1 MIVWI
6 HGSVYF
12 NLNLGYHNNIY
23 ETGTMGFAMQV
34 PINEEPKFL
43 DQKCEMANGE
53 ISVNV
58 FLKQTNSYLT
68 SNTC

>member
-1 MIVWI
+1 
-6 HGSVYF
+6 
-12 NLNLGYHNNIY
+12 
-23 ETGTMGFAMQV
+23 MGFAMQV